1 MYNFV
6 QLQAC
11 FTLRQLQCDIY
22 IQFLCRSLF
31 RKYLI
36 RRTTIRDEHCCG
48 DQEPV
53 LWIVAG
59 YANLPQLFWLAI

>member
-1 MYNFV
+1 MLLKKILYNKI
-6 QLQAC
+6 QQSYSIKILNSQM
-11 FTLRQLQCDIY
+11 LRKWKNIL
-22 IQFLCRSLF
+22 
-31 RKYLI
+31 KI
-36 RRTTIRDEHCCG
+36 RYGIESITESVA